1 MSPVVSTE
9 DGKTAQ
15 VDIYRRFIINLGKS
29 VKVVC
34 MSKQIDPIRNTDRQ
48 KRPKLYHVIDNGCLY
63 DKNAQKFKPLE
74 LHVVALNVD
83 ICKLIFLN
91 FNDS

>member
-15 VDIYRRFIINLGKS
+15 VDKTCGFIINLGKS

-48 KRPKLYHVIDNGCLY
+48 KWPKLYHVIDIGCQY
-63 DKNAQKFKPLE
+63 DKKA
-74 LHVVALNVD
+74 
-83 ICKLIFLN
+83 
-91 FNDS
+91 